1 MGYEHVEIEVVDHVG
16 WLWLNRPEKK
26 NALSED
32 MWADIPQAMADLG
45 ADPEVRVVVVAGRG
59 DSFTVGIDLAMLAR
73 VNTHDGESEAIRKQN
88 MYRLVKELQQTMT
101 AFEACPKP
109 VIAAVHG
116 YCLGAGVDLITA
128 CDIRLATADAVIG
141 IRETKL
147 GLVADVGTMQRLPK
161 VIAPGHM
168 AELAYTGRDID
179 GREAERIGL
188 VNRTHPSADD
198 LFAAAR
204 ALAAEIAAN
213 SPLVVQGIKAVL
225 HAEEGMSTQAAL
237 DHMAL
242 WNTSFLMSND
252 LMEAMS
258 AFMQKR
264 PPDFTGT

>member
-1 MGYEHVEIEVVDHVG
+1 MGYEHVEVEVADHVG
-16 WLWLNRPEKK
+16 WLWLNRPEKM
-26 NALSED
+26 NALCED
-32 MWADIPQAMADLG
+32 MWADIPRAVADLG
-45 ADPEVRVVVVAGRG
+45 TDPEVRVVVVAGRG
-59 DSFTVGIDLAMLAR
+59 DCFTVGIDLEMLAR
-73 VNTHDGESEAIRKQN
+73 VNTHQGESEAIRKMN
-88 MYRLVKELQQTMT
+88 MYRLVRELQGTMT

-109 VIAAVHG
+109 VIAAIHG

-128 CDIRLATADAVIG
+128 CDIRLATADASIG
-141 IRETKL
+141 IRETRM
-147 GLVADVGTMQRLPK
+147 GLVADVGTIQRLPK
-161 VIAPGHM
+161 VISPGHV

-188 VNRTHPSADD
+188 VNRSHASVDD

-225 HAEEGMSTQAAL
+225 QAEEGMSTRAAL
-237 DHMAL
+237 DHVAL

-252 LMEAMS
+252 LMEAMA

-264 PPDFTGT
+264 PPDYTGT